1 MPRTMPSP
9 VASQTPSPSLTPT
22 ALVDALQELLAAE
35 RAGARVAMS
44 SLGETQDAGQRHL
57 LEQIRL
63 GEADSCRR
71 LSASLQ
77 QLGAAPTGQV
87 SDFHDRAMAIADLA
101 ERLAFVDRGQRWV
114 IRRIQ
119 ALLPGCGNAVVRP
132 ELQAVLQTHE
142 VNSLA
147 YGNKTEQP

>member
-1 MPRTMPSP
+1 MAAPAASP
-9 VASQTPSPSLTPT
+9 TPLLTRA

-44 SLGETQDAGQRHL
+44 SLRETRDAGQRRL
-57 LEQIRL
+57 LEQIRQ

-71 LSASLQ
+71 LNVSLQ
-77 QLGAAPTGQV
+77 RLGAAPTRKVG
-87 SDFHDRAMAIADLA
+87 DFHDKAMAIADLA
-101 ERLAFVDRGQRWV
+101 ERLVFVDRGQRWV

-119 ALLPGCGNAVVRP
+119 TLLPGCEHAVVRA

-142 VNSLA
+142 INSLA
-147 YGNKTEQP
+147 YATKAP

>member
-1 MPRTMPSP
+1 MPRTMPPP
-9 VASQTPSPSLTPT
+9 VAAQTASLTPA

-35 RAGARVAMS
+35 RAGTRVAMS

-71 LSASLQ
+71 LNLSLQ
-77 QLGAAPTGQV
+77 KLGAVPTRQV
-87 SDFHDRAMAIADLA
+87 GDFHDRAMAIVDLA
-101 ERLAFVDRGQRWV
+101 ERLVFVDRGQRWV

-119 ALLPGCGNAVVRP
+119 ALLPGCEDAVVRA

-147 YGNKTEQP
+147 YGKKTEES